1 MAFKLFSKRWN
12 ASRGITHDGESLESG
27 NGNSA
32 KKKSR
37 GRRVRSHLSM
47 SSLEERGSRVGGAIG
62 DALRRLSEPRT
73 AADLAIIVDS
83 LCFMCSLA
91 ADGGGDAG
99 AEEGSGGR
107 RRRRQKR
114 RG

>member
-12 ASRGITHDGESLESG
+12 ANRGITHDQESLD
-27 NGNSA
+27 NGNNA

-47 SSLEERGSRVGGAIG
+47 TSLEEKGSRVGGAIG

-91 ADGGGDAG
+91 ADGGGGAG